1 MILGVNWLKK
11 SCEWPLQTFFVS
23 VNFVSFFLKV
33 HVPVCPICN
42 QIVKKS
48 LNEDV
53 NQQVSLLHVYVT
65 CICLASLWGCI

>member
-1 MILGVNWLKK
+1 M
-11 SCEWPLQTFFVS
+11 TFTNFFCF
-23 VNFVSFFLKV
+23 NFVSFFFKV

-53 NQQVSLLHVYVT
+53 NQQVSLLHFVYMSSF
-65 CICLASLWGCI
+65 SLRLYLGILYFDIIISILS